1 MKILILSPYPPPS
14 GGIATWTKN
23 LLADIAATGYD
34 NEIIH
39 HNTAYNLKEIT
50 KFDLWSR
57 IIYGFREL
65 RLLLRDLETKVH
77 TEHPDVIHLT
87 SSASLALIKDYF
99 IIKKAAQYRIP
110 VITHWRFGRI
120 PELAETRNW
129 EWKLLNLVIR
139 NSAYSIVIDERSYK
153 TLIDNEFNNVVRIP
167 NFLGLKFGKS
177 SDLMNSDQRVRK
189 SNSVLYVGHL
199 IRKKGVFELVNACAA
214 LPEVGELIM
223 AGEYETGIKDELMT
237 LARMREDG
245 KWLTITGNVG
255 HDVVQD
261 LMSSVSILTLPSHTE
276 GFPNVL
282 IEGMAMGCAIV
293 ATNVGAVPEIL
304 AVDSDNPCGICIPA
318 GNTELLRDALSSV
331 LADPDRLKELGGNGE
346 KRVQNNYTFAK
357 VFADYD
363 SVWQKAFSE
372 RSQN

>member
-99 IIKKAAQYRIP
+99 IIKKAAKYRIP

>member
-99 IIKKAAQYRIP
+99 IIKKAAKYRIP

-331 LADPDRLKELGGNGE
+331 LSDPDRLKELGGNGE